1 MDAIELRTDTPSTF
15 DRNAFLEAVA
25 DHHVRFVAQLRT
37 LTPQEWGAPSRNAD
51 WNVQDT
57 VRHLC
62 DTSVLLRDHLA
73 ARTDP
78 FPPGFDPRTTPR
90 EWLRGSTG
98 ETPDETLARLES
110 VTEDV
115 VKISREAVA
124 EGLELEMHAPY
135 GPVDWSVLLLH
146 WFWDRWVHERDV
158 LAPLDRPGVT
168 GDDGSFL
175 ATAYALFV
183 AGAVARL
190 FGLRTEVSLA
200 LSGTG
205 GGRFTLQVGDSVV
218 LSATPGPQDGPE
230 AAEVGDALSGRGG
243 PLTNHVPLTDEQA
256 SALGALGAF
265 FTTPV

>member
-1 MDAIELRTDTPSTF
+1 MDAIELRTDAASTF
-15 DRNAFLEAVA
+15 DRSGFLEAVA
-25 DHHVRFVAQLRT
+25 DHHVRFVAQLRA
-37 LTPQEWGAPSRNAD
+37 LTPQEWAAPSRNAD

-62 DTSVLLRDHLA
+62 DTSVLVRDHVA

-90 EWLRGSTG
+90 EWLEGSAG
-98 ETPDETLARLES
+98 ETPGETLARLES

-115 VKISREAVA
+115 VKMSREAVA

-158 LAPLDRPGVT
+158 LAPFGRPGVT

-190 FGLRTEVSLA
+190 FGLQTEVSLA

-205 GGRFTLQVGDSVV
+205 GGRFTLQVGDTAV
-218 LSATPGPQDGPE
+218 LSATPGSQDGPE
-230 AAEVGDALSGRGG
+230 AAAVGDALSGRGA
-243 PLTNHVPLTDEQA
+243 PLTDLVPLTDEQA
-256 SALGALGAF
+256 SALGALGVF

>member
-1 MDAIELRTDTPSTF
+1 MDAIELRTDAPSTF

-25 DHHVRFVAQLRT
+25 DHHVRFVAQLRA
-37 LTPQEWGAPSRNAD
+37 LKPHEWAAPSRNAD
-51 WNVQDT
+51 WTVQDT

-62 DTSVLLRDHLA
+62 DTSVLLRDHVA

-90 EWLRGSTG
+90 EWLEGSSG
-98 ETPDETLARLES
+98 DTPDETLARLES
-110 VTEDV
+110 VTEDIL
-115 VKISREAVA
+115 KMSREAVA
-124 EGLELEMHAPY
+124 EGLQFEMHAPY

-158 LAPLDRPGVT
+158 LTPFGRPGVT
-168 GDDGSFL
+168 GHDGSFL

-190 FGLRTEVSLA
+190 FGLRTEISLA

-205 GGRFTLQVGDSVV
+205 AGRFTLQVDDAAV
-218 LSATPGPQDGPE
+218 LSAKPGSQDGPE
-230 AAEVGDALSGRGG
+230 TAAVGDALSGRG
-243 PLTNHVPLTDEQA
+243 LPLTDLMPLTKEQA
-256 SALGALGAF
+256 GALGALAAF
-265 FTTPV
+265 FTTPI